1 MLGRLIADPEGVEG
15 KAGSCAGLGY
25 LEIETVLMPSKTVR
39 QIEGVLL
46 PSGASVCGY
55 EIHAGASFG
64 PGLKHPFVRLSDGRF
79 DGARSKEGWFA
90 ERICTACLI
99 TLLLVRLYSLSWVSF
114 PSRLKIHAA
123 SLIHLMLWQI
133 ILKSIWILKEF
144 FSPVEGNIFSTG
156 AGCLL

>member
-79 DGARSKEGWFA
+79 DGARSKEGLVCGTYLHGLFDHSA
-90 ERICTACLI
+90 SRSALLTQLGIVSEPFENTRRILDTLDALADHLEEHLDLERIL
-99 TLLLVRLYSLSWVSF
+99 
-114 PSRLKIHAA
+114 
-123 SLIHLMLWQI
+123 
-133 ILKSIWILKEF
+133 
-144 FSPVEGNIFSTG
+144 FS
-156 AGCLL
+156 CRR